1 MKKVIPFLILIFVIN
16 HSFAQRFRTRD
27 FQQRDFEYASDKFI
41 YSLWINP
48 VQYEENFI
56 LNYQIRYDYVLFEKT
71 LTDTFQARLKVIL
84 ELSSNELVSP
94 IRQIEEIVINC
105 SEFEQTISRDLFY
118 QGSFAIK
125 LEPNSYKAALTLI
138 DQVRNKEFFLKPF
151 EVNLKDPKNFVP
163 IFINVNQISELLNKD
178 LKNSFYNFLPFG
190 SEKYALILPDSEDF
204 EKIKISNSD
213 VSYELKRLQNSGF
226 KYSIFIL
233 DTLDLVEGEY
243 NLSSLTDKKISKSFK
258 VRWMTKPDYLKDFEN
273 AVKIAKYIFDEDTV
287 NTLLRINSDKRVRE
301 FFKLWKRFDPT
312 PETPYNELMTEFY
325 KRADVASI
333 QFKSVS
339 QPDGALTDRGKIY
352 IIYGPPYSVHR
363 TFKDDG
369 RAIELWT
376 YNSNP
381 ELQFTFFD
389 ENKNGNYILQQ

>member
-1 MKKVIPFLILIFVIN
+1 MKKIVLFLFIIFIIN
-16 HSFAQRFRTRD
+16 NSFAQRFGNRD
-27 FQQRDFEYASDKFI
+27 FQHRDFSQQSDQFI

-56 LNYQIRYDYVLFEKT
+56 LNYQIRYDYLLFEKT
-71 LTDTFQARLKVIL
+71 LTDTFQARLRVVL
-84 ELSSNELVSP
+84 ELSSNELLSP
-94 IRQIEEIVINC
+94 VRQIEEIVINC
-105 SEFEQTISRDLFY
+105 SEFQQTISKDLFY
-118 QGSFAIK
+118 KSSFAFK
-125 LEPNSYKAALTLI
+125 LEPQIYKATLTLI
-138 DQVRNKEFFLKPF
+138 DQVRNKEFPLKPF
-151 EVNLKDPKNFVP
+151 EVNLKEPENFVP
-163 IFINVNQISELLNKD
+163 IFIKANQISELLTKD
-178 LKNSFYNFLPFG
+178 LMNSFYNFLPFG
-190 SEKYALILPDSEDF
+190 PEKYALILPDSDNF
-204 EKIKISNSD
+204 EKIKISNQD
-213 VSYELKRLQNSGF
+213 VSYELKRLQNSGI

-243 NLSSLTDKKISKSFK
+243 TLSSLTDKKISKTIK
-258 VRWMTKPDYLKDFEN
+258 VRWMNKPDYLKNLDN
-273 AVKIAKYIFDEDTV
+273 AINIAKYIFDEDTV
-287 NTLLRINSDKRVRE
+287 NTLLRIHSDKRVRE
-301 FFKLWKRFDPT
+301 FFRLWKKFDPT

-352 IIYGPPYSVHR
+352 IIYGPPYSIQR

-369 RAIELWT
+369 RAIEVWT